1 MKSHVSKQ
9 FLKLLANLPPEVQRQ
24 AHEAYR
30 QFKQDPN
37 HPGLNFERI
46 QSRPNTYSVRVTKD
60 YRVLGTMRKGE
71 MYWYWIGGHAE
82 YDKLINP

>member
-9 FLKLLANLPPEVQRQ
+9 FLQLLAKLPRDVQRQ
-24 AHEAYR
+24 AYAAYR
-30 QFKQDPN
+30 QFQQDPN

-46 QSRPNTYSVRVTKD
+46 QSRKNTYSARVSKG
-60 YRVLGTMRKGE
+60 YRVLGTIRNGE
-71 MYWYWIGGHAE
+71 IYWYWIGTHTE

>member
-1 MKSHVSKQ
+1 MKSHVSRQ
-9 FLKLLANLPPEVQRQ
+9 FLALLANLPLDIQRQ

-30 QFKQDPN
+30 QFQQNPN

-46 QSRPNTYSVRVTKD
+46 HSRPNTYSTRVNKS
-60 YRVLGTMRKGE
+60 YRVLGAMRQGE
-71 MYWYWIGGHAE
+71 MYWYWIGTHAE

>member
-1 MKSHVSKQ
+1 MISHVSKQ
-9 FLKLLANLPPEVQRQ
+9 FRNLLAKLPRDVQRQ
-24 AHEAYR
+24 AYEAYK
-30 QFKQDPN
+30 QFQQDPN

-46 QSRPNTYSVRVTKD
+46 QSRAHTYSARVNKD

-71 MYWYWIGGHAE
+71 MYWYWIGTHTE